1 MFRHCDD
8 IKKQT
13 GKCFD
18 LSSIIEILPVTTSE
32 NGPYFYVDFNNGER
46 IIVTLIEP
54 YSSISQ
60 LSEVHRNLVSRW
72 ERYKECGF

>member
-1 MFRHCDD
+1 MSRHYD
-8 IKKQT
+8 IKDQT

-32 NGPYFYVDFNNGER
+32 DGPYFYVDLSNGER
-46 IIVTLIEP
+46 ITVNLVEP

-60 LSEVHRNLVSRW
+60 LSDIHRNLVSKW
-72 ERYKECGF
+72 EHYKECGF